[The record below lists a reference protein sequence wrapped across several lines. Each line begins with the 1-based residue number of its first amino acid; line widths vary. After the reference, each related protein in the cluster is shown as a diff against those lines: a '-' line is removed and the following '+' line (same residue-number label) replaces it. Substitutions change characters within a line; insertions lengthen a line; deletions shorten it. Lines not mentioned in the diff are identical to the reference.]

1 MIENTREKR
10 RRKKKRNIVRSRS
23 DLIYSI
29 EKRERE
35 RKLLKLRSINKKRI
49 SLNTDIITRLD
60 ESPVFS
66 YAERILAKSSAF
78 FSRRGEDVKIYVAR
92 SKDARHLVLD
102 SSSH

>member
-1 MIENTREKR
+1 MKIRGKKEEEE
-10 RRKKKRNIVRSRS
+10 KKRNIVRSRS

-35 RKLLKLRSINKKRI
+35 RKLLKLRSINKRI

>member
-1 MIENTREKR
+1 MNRKYVCEK
-10 RRKKKRNIVRSRS
+10 KKRKRNIVRSRS

-29 EKRERE
+29 GKRERE
-35 RKLLKLRSINKKRI
+35 RKLLKWRPINKRI

-78 FSRRGEDVKIYVAR
+78 FLASERT
-92 SKDARHLVLD
+92 
-102 SSSH
+102 

>member
-1 MIENTREKR
+1 MKIRGKKEEEE
-10 RRKKKRNIVRSRS
+10 KKKRNIVRSRS

-35 RKLLKLRSINKKRI
+35 RKLLKLRSINKRI

>member
-1 MIENTREKR
+1 M
-10 RRKKKRNIVRSRS
+10 RKKKRNIVRSRS

-35 RKLLKLRSINKKRI
+35 RKLLKLRPINKRI

-60 ESPVFS
+60 ESPVLCRT
-66 YAERILAKSSAF
+66 YPCQEQRF